1 VRPSA
6 SLPWPAPLLA
16 AGIPWR
22 KVREKEEPLPD
33 REVEETIVPVR
44 EEVDLDVATLG
55 SYLLDLI

>member
-1 VRPSA
+1 
-6 SLPWPAPLLA
+6 LLA

-33 REVEETIVPVR
+33 REVEETIVPVC